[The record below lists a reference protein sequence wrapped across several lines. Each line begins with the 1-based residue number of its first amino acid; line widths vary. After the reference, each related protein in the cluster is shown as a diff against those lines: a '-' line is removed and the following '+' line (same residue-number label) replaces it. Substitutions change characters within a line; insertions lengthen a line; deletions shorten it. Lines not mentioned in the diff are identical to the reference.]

1 MANNSNAHTPHQ
13 ALANRV
19 NPCMPGT
26 PATQEQILAMFEL
39 LLSGSEARIAAALP
53 EGWASLEDISSAVES
68 GPSNLKEN
76 LDKMCAKGLVVDQH
90 TPGSTLYRLQ
100 TNLFNFLKFSL
111 TNDRGGTDKK
121 ASLNVFEEYLLK
133 GSLARELFIT
143 STPIFRIIP
152 KEKAIGS
159 DTGEG
164 NLDEIAT
171 NIVESA
177 NTWAIEACQ
186 CTQIANAQEKPCR
199 HSDHT
204 LCIHFDELAQYR
216 VRWGQAQMVTQ
227 AEALEKLIEA
237 QKNDFV
243 HLVDNYDDKVGTIHS
258 CHPCHCLYLK
268 GLKRSGVDIAT
279 IASSYQVRVDGER
292 CSGCSECESAC
303 PMFAITMEN
312 NEYWELK
319 PNVRQN
325 ECIGC
330 GICVTGCPAEAL
342 KLIRRKN

>member
-1 MANNSNAHTPHQ
+1 MNNASATHTPYQ

-19 NPCMPGT
+19 NPCMPGS

-53 EGWASLEDISSAVES
+53 KGWASLEDISSAVES

-90 TPGSTLYRLQ
+90 TSGSTLYRLQ

-111 TNDRGGTDKK
+111 TNDQDGADKK
-121 ASLNVFEEYLLK
+121 ASLNVFEKYLLK

-143 STPIFRIIP
+143 STPVYRIIP

-159 DTGEG
+159 DTEEAS
-164 NLDEIAT
+164 LDEIAT
-171 NIVESA
+171 NIVQSA

-186 CTQIANAQEKPCR
+186 CTQIANEQEKPCR
-199 HSDHT
+199 HSGHT
-204 LCIHFDELAQYR
+204 FCIHFDELAQYR
-216 VRWGQAQMVTQ
+216 KRWGQAQKVTQ
-227 AEALEKLIEA
+227 EEALAKLIEA

-243 HLVDNYDDKVGTIHS
+243 HLVDNYDDKVGTIHN

-268 GLKRSGVDIAT
+268 SLKRSGVDIAT
-279 IASSYQVRVDGER
+279 IASSYRVCVDRER

-319 PNVRQN
+319 PNVQQN

-330 GICVTGCPAEAL
+330 GICVLGCPAEAL
-342 KLIRRKN
+342 TLIRREN